1 MFMGGKLLPE
11 KAWRHVSVLLALGVT
26 LFMLAAPVHAW
37 AEADSDVNSVGR
49 WITFDFPRDSPV
61 LPVSLSMGSSTAK
74 LRGASVLLDIH
85 AAVVLRNVGAK
96 ALSGIT
102 IRVEAQDLQTGR
114 GSVTVPSLVAQPG
127 ETFPVTMDMEIL
139 RPIAA
144 GRAATVS
151 LVQLSLDC
159 ALFSDL
165 SAYGP
170 DLLHSRHSLLLYEL
184 EARQERE
191 YLAALLH
198 NRQWAKLRDE
208 LNFGLP
214 ESSPSRLGLEFVHG
228 PLTAVMREQA
238 FAVSPVAFSG
248 APVQPIGGGAKV
260 MGNEVRSPYVE
271 VRRISNRSVRSLE
284 LGWIVRDDRGHDFV
298 AGSIPVALSSD
309 TIQTVKIT
317 DAAALRFSNG
327 GGEPMVIGALRAFV
341 SDVEFTDGKLW
352 IPSRNDIDDATSD
365 PILRHELANSPEQQ
379 RLAKI
384 YRLRGTTGLAEEL
397 KRTN

>member
-1 MFMGGKLLPE
+1 
-11 KAWRHVSVLLALGVT
+11 
-26 LFMLAAPVHAW
+26 
-37 AEADSDVNSVGR
+37 
-49 WITFDFPRDSPV
+49 
-61 LPVSLSMGSSTAK
+61 MGSSTAK

-127 ETFPVTMDMEIL
+127 ETFPVSMDMEIL

-184 EARQERE
+184 EARQERD
-191 YLAALLH
+191 YLRVLLR
-198 NRQWAKLRDE
+198 NQQWAKLRDE

-214 ESSPSRLGLEFVHG
+214 ESAPPRLGLEFVHG

-271 VRRISNRSVRSLE
+271 VRRISSRSVRSLE

-298 AGSIPVALSSD
+298 AGSLPVALSSD

-352 IPSRNDIDDATSD
+352 IPSRNDIEDATSD

>member
-1 MFMGGKLLPE
+1 MFMSSKLLP
-11 KAWRHVSVLLALGVT
+11 VT
-26 LFMLAAPVHAW
+26 LLMLAMTGRVW
-37 AEADSDVNSVGR
+37 AAADPDLNSVGR

-61 LPVSLSMGSSTAK
+61 LPVSFSMGSSTAK
-74 LRGASVLLDIH
+74 LRGASVMLDIH
-85 AAVVLRNVGAK
+85 AAVVLRNVSGK

-102 IRVEAQDLQTGR
+102 MRVEAQDLQTGR
-114 GSVTVPSLVAQPG
+114 GSVTVPSLVAQAG
-127 ETFPVTMDMEIL
+127 ETFPVRIDMEIQ

-151 LVQLSLDC
+151 LVQVSLDC

-165 SAYGP
+165 TAYGP

-191 YLAALLH
+191 YLTVLLH
-198 NRQWAKLRDE
+198 TQQWAKLRDE

-214 ESSPSRLGLEFVHG
+214 ESSPPRLGLEFVHN
-228 PLTAVMREQA
+228 PLTAVVREQA
-238 FAVSPVAFSG
+238 LAVSPVSFNG
-248 APVQPIGGGAKV
+248 APVQPIGGGAQV
-260 MGNEVRSPYVE
+260 SGNEVRAPYVE
-271 VRRISNRSVRSLE
+271 VRRISSRSVRSLE
-284 LGWIVRDDRGHDFV
+284 LGWIVRDDRGRDFV
-298 AGSIPVALSSD
+298 AGSIPVALSSEP
-309 TIQTVKIT
+309 IQTVKIT
-317 DAAALRFSNG
+317 GAAALRFSNG

-352 IPSRNDIDDATSD
+352 IPSRHDIDGATSD
-365 PILRHELANSPEQQ
+365 PILRQALANSPEQQ

-384 YRLRGTTGLAEEL
+384 YRLRGITGLAEEL